1 MDRSYTLISVEP
13 GASHR
18 QLLNAF
24 LIFFVACL
32 IGAVSEAYDDT
43 FVRLILGDTY
53 VNQTLE
59 NIDKGDPKVLAKLA
73 ASIGTWVKN
82 QTTPVAI
89 NEIQNLFTGDTTPQK
104 ISPEQKKLEDK
115 FKSEN
120 FDLINWFIISNK

>member
-1 MDRSYTLISVEP
+1 MVLKNNQEILSLLRYHKME
-13 GASHR
+13 HR
-18 QLLNAF
+18 
-24 LIFFVACL
+24 
-32 IGAVSEAYDDT
+32 
-43 FVRLILGDTY
+43 Y
-53 VNQTLE
+53 VPQ
-59 NIDKGDPKVLAKLA
+59 NIEKGDQKVLAKLA
-73 ASIGTWVKN
+73 ASIGAWVKN